1 MEPNPAGSNGGD
13 GSPEKSVGRIV
24 VEYVLGEFGV
34 ETVRLQGLPSSASLS
49 LAILEMVRA
58 LVLSD
63 LVAARLEERER
74 ERKNPL
80 IAVPMPRLM

>member
-1 MEPNPAGSNGGD
+1 MDTNTAGSNGGD
-13 GSPEKSVGRIV
+13 GPAGKAVGRIV
-24 VEYVLGEFGV
+24 VEYVLTDGGV

-63 LVAARLEERER
+63 LIAARLEERER

>member
-1 MEPNPAGSNGGD
+1 MDANTAGSNGGD
-13 GSPEKSVGRIV
+13 DSPGKAVGRIV
-24 VEYVLGEFGV
+24 VEYILGEFGV
-34 ETVRLQGLPSSASLS
+34 ETVRLQGLPSSASLT

-80 IAVPMPRLM
+80 IVVPGMRLQ